1 MTKKTLE
8 ELSEIMK
15 ETCKNNSY
23 FKLTLEDCL
32 KYPKAKVISADKGEW
47 AGWISV
53 IHLKSKSLTVIL
65 KGHFP
70 EIEMRVNI
78 SDCKLILRD
87 ISQLTDEEKAQLLE
101 NHLNDQGRDILK
113 RSSYSYGNFEN
124 RLYELDVKQTDYLRS
139 ISVDIDNFLKSGKA
153 VKG

>member
-1 MTKKTLE
+1 MTE
-8 ELSEIMK
+8 
-15 ETCKNNSY
+15 N
-23 FKLTLEDCL
+23 KLTLEDCL
-32 KYPKAKVISADKGEW
+32 KYSNASLINPLGLKTK
-47 AGWISV
+47 SV
-53 IHLKSKSLTVIL
+53 IELINYCYNA
-65 KGHFP
+65 
-70 EIEMRVNI
+70 NI
-78 SDCKLILRD
+78 TINKLIKIDNLKLILRS
-87 ISQLTDEEKAQLLE
+87 IEQLTDEEKAQLLE

>member
-1 MTKKTLE
+1 MTE
-8 ELSEIMK
+8 
-15 ETCKNNSY
+15 
-23 FKLTLEDCL
+23 KLTLADCF
-32 KYPKAKVISADKGEW
+32 KYPEAEIVRVYDEYTKNTYRNIIAFIVNHS
-47 AGWISV
+47 ISV
-53 IHLKSKSLTVIL
+53 
-65 KGHFP
+65 
-70 EIEMRVNI
+70 EMRYEI
-78 SDCKLILRD
+78 SFCKLILRS
-87 ISQLTDEEKAQLLE
+87 IEQLTDEEKAQLLE